1 MSRRRVPLSVLAA
14 ALTFGTGAVDVVA
27 YLRLGES
34 FASVMTGNLVLLGLA
49 AAQRSAALA
58 VHTVV
63 ALAGCAVGVGIGT
76 RIAGRPRPG
85 GPDWPPGVT
94 AALLVELGVLAG
106 FSVGWELTRGRP
118 SGWVQLTLLAVA
130 ALGMG
135 VQTAAVRGLPAAPST
150 TYLTGALTGLIAT
163 LTSLQRPRSADRRAL
178 AVVGAATCGAA
189 AGGVLLTV
197 LPQVLPALPLG
208 ALVATIAT
216 ARLTNRPAPGKA
228 AAEAQRPTDAA

>member
-1 MSRRRVPLSVLAA
+1 MSRHRVSLSVSAA

-49 AAQRSAALA
+49 AAQRSATLA
-58 VHTVV
+58 GHTAV
-63 ALAGCAVGVGIGT
+63 ALAGCALGVGIGT
-76 RIAGRPRPG
+76 RIAGRPRPD

-118 SGWVQLTLLAVA
+118 SGWAQLTLLAVA

-135 VQTAAVRGLPAAPST
+135 VQSAAVRRLPAAPST

-163 LTSLQRPRSADRRAL
+163 LTSLQRPRPADRRAL
-178 AVVGAATCGAA
+178 AVVGAAACGAA
-189 AGGVLLTV
+189 AGGVLLNV
-197 LPQVLPALPLG
+197 LPEALPALPLG
-208 ALVATIAT
+208 ALAATIAT
-216 ARLTNRPAPGKA
+216 AQLTNQPAQGKG
-228 AAEAQRPTDAA
+228 AAETRRPTDAA